1 MDLLSKKVILFPFET
16 LSLTSSKNWLKVCRL
31 LYGFRLILWQLQPEV
46 GWNFMVETFVSKTK
60 KHNSQTDFFLRIYD
74 SLLIK

>member
-1 MDLLSKKVILFPFET
+1 MVLD
-16 LSLTSSKNWLKVCRL
+16 
-31 LYGFRLILWQLQPEV
+31 LILWQLQPEV
-46 GWNFMVETFVSKTK
+46 GWNFMVETFVSKTN